1 MQEALN
7 RYSRDRASLSAS
19 WLFMMM
25 IGVFGGFFQFAAGL
39 IEQLLGFLCVPA
51 QFVLVRLLRFLDFF
65 SRLEGIVL
73 SLGVL
78 RLPGGGQY
86 LFRAVGKGSLQKT
99 PDKPREQR
107 LDALYY
113 FS

>member
-65 SRLEGIVL
+65 SRLEDMVL
-73 SLGVL
+73 SLGEV
-78 RLPGGGQY
+78 RMPGGVNIC
-86 LFRAVGKGSLQKT
+86 FRPLGKGHSYKRQASH
-99 PDKPREQR
+99 E
-107 LDALYY
+107 
-113 FS
+113 SNG